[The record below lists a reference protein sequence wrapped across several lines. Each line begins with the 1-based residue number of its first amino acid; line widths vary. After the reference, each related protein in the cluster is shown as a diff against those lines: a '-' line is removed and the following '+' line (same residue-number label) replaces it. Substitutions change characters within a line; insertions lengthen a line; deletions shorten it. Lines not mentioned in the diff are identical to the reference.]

1 MLVPPPSPCFHPI
14 EPVPHPFLRAL
25 RTFDSNRT
33 NRDYI
38 LHVGV
43 DGSAFP
49 HVWTIARTEVDVS
62 SRWRNVRREASR
74 MDLIFF
80 FLRKGEV
87 WRGLIRNVL
96 ITSKFYVYVFLDKR
110 TVRTVSGANY
120 THKYTRSNTII
131 SNLTLC
137 YLCYTEEIH
146 LQHDYFPIN
155 VHTTSHYAG
164 G

>member
-1 MLVPPPSPCFHPI
+1 MLVPPPSPLFP
-14 EPVPHPFLRAL
+14 PD
-25 RTFDSNRT
+25 RTRSPSVFES
-33 NRDYI
+33 
-38 LHVGV
+38 L
-43 DGSAFP
+43 A
-49 HVWTIARTEVDVS
+49 
-62 SRWRNVRREASR
+62 NVRLESNESR
-74 MDLIFF
+74 LYFARRCGWICVSACLNDRANRNGRFESMAKRTTRGKSNGFDFF

-110 TVRTVSGANY
+110 TVRTVSGANC

-131 SNLTLC
+131 SNLTLY
-137 YLCYTEEIH
+137 YLCYTKEIH

>member
-1 MLVPPPSPCFHPI
+1 M
-14 EPVPHPFLRAL
+14 
-25 RTFDSNRT
+25 
-33 NRDYI
+33 
-38 LHVGV
+38 
-43 DGSAFP
+43 
-49 HVWTIARTEVDVS
+49 
-62 SRWRNVRREASR
+62 
-74 MDLIFF
+74 
-80 FLRKGEV
+80 
-87 WRGLIRNVL
+87 IRNVL

-146 LQHDYFPIN
+146 LQDYFPIN

>member
-1 MLVPPPSPCFHPI
+1 
-14 EPVPHPFLRAL
+14 
-25 RTFDSNRT
+25 
-33 NRDYI
+33 
-38 LHVGV
+38 
-43 DGSAFP
+43 
-49 HVWTIARTEVDVS
+49 
-62 SRWRNVRREASR
+62 

-80 FLRKGEV
+80 FKEGG
-87 WRGLIRNVL
+87 GLIRNVL

-131 SNLTLC
+131 SNLTLY